1 MGHGSYN
8 EMRVSVC
15 VYVCVCVCVCST
27 PNKRATFSCLQA
39 AMALSLRDAV
49 PLFYPVSQLSFAALG
64 KTFFVLTHASRLAAA
79 RVAKQVRVYEI
90 YQSNNDVDVIVNRS
104 IKLPVQK
111 YGNYENR
118 KRITAQKGR

>member
-1 MGHGSYN
+1 
-8 EMRVSVC
+8 
-15 VYVCVCVCVCST
+15 
-27 PNKRATFSCLQA
+27 
-39 AMALSLRDAV
+39 MALSLRDAV

-111 YGNYENR
+111 IRQLLKQEKNYGS
-118 KRITAQKGR
+118 KRPLSSQEYLSHIYKFKIFLSQFLIKNGNP